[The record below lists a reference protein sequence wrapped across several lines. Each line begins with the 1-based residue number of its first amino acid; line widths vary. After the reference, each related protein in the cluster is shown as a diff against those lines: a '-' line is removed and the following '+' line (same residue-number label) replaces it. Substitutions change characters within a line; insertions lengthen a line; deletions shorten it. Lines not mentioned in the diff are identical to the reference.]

1 MVNCKEKS
9 VKYQTRELISA
20 IVVLAG
26 ALLVIFFIIPNFIE
40 MDQEY
45 DLVSMSP
52 DFFPRLAGW
61 IIAILAG
68 LHLFFLM
75 LQRQKTASDDKQEA
89 WLSAVEERSAYKSA
103 LVIILY
109 FIAMKYVGFLIST
122 PILLAVLLIFQD
134 ERKPLKIILVSVLVT
149 ICVFLFFYFVMQVH
163 FPKGLIFE

>member
-1 MVNCKEKS
+1 M
-9 VKYQTRELISA
+9 ISA

-52 DFFPRLAGW
+52 DFFPKLAGG

-68 LHLFFLM
+68 LHLIFL
-75 LQRQKTASDDKQEA
+75 LVQRRKPTAVEPHEE
-89 WLSAVEERSAYKSA
+89 WLTAGEERSAYKSA
-103 LVIILY
+103 LVIIIY
-109 FIAMKYVGFLIST
+109 FIVMKYIGFLIST
-122 PILLAVLLIFQD
+122 AALLAVLLIFQD

-163 FPKGLIFE
+163 FPKGVIFE